1 MSKKLI
7 GQLER
12 AASERGIGYKLM
24 ASGAGHDA
32 ATFAQAGIDAGM
44 IFIRN
49 ENGSHNP
56 DEWMEMAD
64 FDRTL
69 ALVVAWLMQ
78 PSESWA

>member
-1 MSKKLI
+1 
-7 GQLER
+7 
-12 AASERGIGYKLM
+12 
-24 ASGAGHDA
+24 
-32 ATFAQAGIDAGM
+32 M